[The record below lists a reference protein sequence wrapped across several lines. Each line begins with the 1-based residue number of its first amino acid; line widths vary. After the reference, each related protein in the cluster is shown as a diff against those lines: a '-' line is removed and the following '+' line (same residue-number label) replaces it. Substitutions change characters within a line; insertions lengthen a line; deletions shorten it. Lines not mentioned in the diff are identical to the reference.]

1 MSQLEKQ
8 KQRRKVILFVDDEP
22 AILETFQMVF
32 EFLNDDW
39 EPHFA
44 ASGPEAL
51 KLLSQQPFQV
61 IISDMRMPGMN
72 GAQLM
77 TEVMAKYPK
86 TARLILSGYAE
97 QEAVAKCVGAAH
109 QFLMKPCDVTTLRN
123 TLSRVLAL
131 DVFID
136 NEKTKGLVSQMGVLP
151 SLPSLYFRIMKELQS
166 SNASIEAI
174 ADIVSMDP
182 AMTAKILQL
191 VNSAFFGIS
200 RKICSPLEAIQ
211 FLGLGT
217 VRSLALTIH
226 AFSCFEETRL
236 SEFSMAEVWPHC
248 LRVAQ
253 FAKRFV
259 QMESK
264 DFVMAEE
271 AFIAGL
277 LHDLGKL
284 MLASNMPEQFK
295 AAMVLSKENNISMA
309 AAELEVFGATH
320 GDVAGYLLGLWGV
333 PASIVEAVAL
343 HIKQGMQVN
352 PQMSPLTAVHLANF
366 FDESLSGAMRDL
378 TVSPLDE
385 SYLRTLGVLHK
396 LDTWKSMYQNS
407 LEEALSA

>member
-151 SLPSLYFRIMKELQS
+151 SLPSLYFRIMKE
-166 SNASIEAI
+166 AWA
-174 ADIVSMDP
+174 
-182 AMTAKILQL
+182 
-191 VNSAFFGIS
+191 IS
-200 RKICSPLEAIQ
+200 RRLPTFFLYWAMLFASFCKPNTRCMAIGSSEATSIRCPVAAWFCSR
-211 FLGLGT
+211 FCRT
-217 VRSLALTIH
+217 VSLANWSTSESGNVLDVTRISG
-226 AFSCFEETRL
+226 FSELSVSCRQPCPASRPGSSPAGPKLETPFEI
-236 SEFSMAEVWPHC
+236 SSVPSF
-248 LRVAQ
+248 
-253 FAKRFV
+253 
-259 QMESK
+259 
-264 DFVMAEE
+264 
-271 AFIAGL
+271 
-277 LHDLGKL
+277 LH
-284 MLASNMPEQFK
+284 P
-295 AAMVLSKENNISMA
+295 
-309 AAELEVFGATH
+309 ATH
-320 GDVAGYLLGLWGV
+320 
-333 PASIVEAVAL
+333 
-343 HIKQGMQVN
+343 
-352 PQMSPLTAVHLANF
+352 
-366 FDESLSGAMRDL
+366 R
-378 TVSPLDE
+378 
-385 SYLRTLGVLHK
+385 
-396 LDTWKSMYQNS
+396 
-407 LEEALSA
+407 